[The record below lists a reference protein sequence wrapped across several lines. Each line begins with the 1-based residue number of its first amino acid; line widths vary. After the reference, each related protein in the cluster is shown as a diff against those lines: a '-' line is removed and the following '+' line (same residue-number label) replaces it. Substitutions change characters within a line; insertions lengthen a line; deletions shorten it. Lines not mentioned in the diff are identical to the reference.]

1 MSIQEELAAL
11 IAAEEERLGVGSK
24 EFNRRHQEIMEG
36 IEQLM
41 EQKGVE
47 HIDKADVRSRGA
59 GRDAGG
65 I

>member
-11 IAAEEERLGVGSK
+11 IAAEEERLDVGS
-24 EFNRRHQEIMEG
+24 ERFNRRHQEILEG

-41 EQKGVE
+41 KQKGAE
-47 HIDKADVRSRGA
+47 HIDKADVRGQGA
-59 GRDAGG
+59 GGTAGS